1 MEDVKS
7 DRRSAARRLPELI
20 EAQVTDSALHVLH
33 RLEKRVRRRQELGR
47 NSGYRSA

>member
-7 DRRSAARRLPELI
+7 DRRRTAGRPPELI
-20 EAQVTDSALHVLH
+20 EAQVTGNALHVLH

-47 NSGYRSA
+47 NSGHRSA